1 MRLLIMR
8 VLGILL
14 FIAFFALIT
23 PAFAEL
29 NVDVMVDGLN
39 NPWEIVFGPDG
50 EIFFTERDGRIWKIE
65 EFGEAKVIE
74 TFTKSGSY
82 EGGTLGL
89 ALHPEFEKNKKIYVY
104 QTNLEMEF
112 FQNKV
117 FSFTVDDDMLTDR
130 QIIIDDI
137 PGALWHDGGRIAFGP
152 DGKLYITTGDAVNPG
167 WSQDLSSLA
176 GKILRINPD
185 GTIPDD
191 NPFDSSPIF
200 SYGHRNPQ
208 GIAWSSDG
216 LLVSSEHG
224 PSGEM
229 GYGHDEINVIVK
241 GKNYGWPKVVGDSSD
256 VTLVNPIIHSGEQTW
271 APSGM
276 VYFDSNKIPSLDGKF
291 LVGALRGQHL
301 MVVDVA
307 ENGSLISA
315 EKLFE
320 GDFGRIRTAQIGP
333 DGVLY
338 LLTANG
344 DNDKII
350 RISESPLEEVAKFT
364 SNESGDNLTIVYVTV
379 GIVALGVTVGVIA
392 IKRRR

>member
-1 MRLLIMR
+1 MR

-364 SNESGDNLTIVYVTV
+364 SNESGDNLTIVYVIV

>member
-1 MRLLIMR
+1 MKRFAPLIA
-8 VLGILL
+8 V
-14 FIAFFALIT
+14 AFVSLIV
-23 PAFAEL
+23 PAFGEM
-29 NVDVMVDGLN
+29 NIDVVVDGLN
-39 NPWEIVFGPDG
+39 NPWEMVFAPNGD
-50 EIFFTERDGRIWKIE
+50 IFFSERDGRVWKIE
-65 EFGEAKVIE
+65 NFGEAKVIQ
-74 TFTKSGSY
+74 TFPKSGSY

-89 ALHPEFEKNKKIYVY
+89 ALDPNFEENKKIYIY
-104 QTNLEMEF
+104 QTNLELEF

-117 FSFTVDDDMLTDR
+117 FSFTVDGDELIDVQTV
-130 QIIIDDI
+130 IDDI
-137 PGALWHDGGRIAFGP
+137 PGAPWHDGGRIAFGP
-152 DGKLYITTGDAVNPG
+152 DDKLYITTGDAVNPG

-191 NPFDSSPIF
+191 NPFDSSAIF

-208 GIAWSSDG
+208 GIAWNDDG
-216 LLVSSEHG
+216 MLVSSEHG

-256 VTLVNPIIHSGEQTW
+256 DSFVNPVIHSGEQTW

-276 VYFDSNKIPSLDGKF
+276 VFYNSDKISRLDGKF

-301 MVVDVA
+301 MVLDVA
-307 ENGSLISA
+307 NDGSLTSA
-315 EKLFE
+315 EKMFE
-320 GDFGRIRTAQIGP
+320 GDFGRIRTAQISP

-350 RISESPLEEVAKFT
+350 RISEAPLEEVTKFT
-364 SNESGDNLTIVYVTV
+364 SSESGDNLTSLYLVI
-379 GIVALGVTVGVIA
+379 GIIILGIIGFMI
-392 IKRRR
+392 IKNKKF

>member
-1 MRLLIMR
+1 MIVSL
-8 VLGILL
+8 V
-14 FIAFFALIT
+14 FFSLT
-23 PAFAEL
+23 STAFAEL
-29 NVDVMVDGLN
+29 NVDVIVDGLS
-39 NPWEIVFGPDG
+39 NPWEIVFAPGG
-50 EIFFTERDGRIWKIE
+50 EIYFTERDGRLWLIE
-65 EFGEAKVIE
+65 EFGQAKVIE
-74 TFTKSGSY
+74 TFPKSSSV

-89 ALHPEFEKNKKIYVY
+89 ALHPAFEENKKIYIY
-104 QTNLEMEF
+104 QTNLELEF

-117 FSFTVDDDMLTDR
+117 FSFIIKDDTLTDK
-130 QIIIDDI
+130 QIVIDNI
-137 PGALWHDGGRIAFGP
+137 PGAPWHDGGRIMFGP
-152 DGKLYITTGDAVNPG
+152 DGKLYITTGDAINPG

-176 GKILRINPD
+176 GKILRINSD

-191 NPFDSSPIF
+191 NPFDSSPVF

-208 GIAWSSDG
+208 GIAWNDNG

-256 VTLVNPIIHSGEQTW
+256 ESFVNPIIHSGEQTW

-276 VYFDSNKIPSLDGKF
+276 VFYNSDKISSLEGKF

-301 MVVDVA
+301 MVLDVA
-307 ENGSLISA
+307 NDGSLISA
-315 EKLFE
+315 EKMFE
-320 GDFGRIRTAQIGP
+320 GDFGRIRTAQISP

-350 RISESPLEEVAKFT
+350 RISEAPLEEVTKFT
-364 SNESGDNLTIVYVTV
+364 SNESGDNLTIIYTITGIVIV
-379 GIVALGVTVGVIA
+379 GIIA
-392 IKRRR
+392 AIVIKRRR

>member
-1 MRLLIMR
+1 MRFL
-8 VLGILL
+8 VLAV
-14 FIAFFALIT
+14 FVAFFSLLS

-29 NVDVMVDGLN
+29 NVDVIVDGLN

-50 EIFFTERDGRIWKIE
+50 EIFFTERDGRIWIIE

-74 TFTKSGSY
+74 TFPKSGSY

-89 ALHPEFEKNKKIYVY
+89 ALHPEYEENKMIYVY
-104 QTNLEMEF
+104 QTNLELEF

-117 FSFTVDDDMLTDR
+117 FRFTVDGDELIDK
-130 QIIIDDI
+130 QIVIDGI
-137 PGALWHDGGRIAFGP
+137 PGAPWHDGGRIAFGP

-191 NPFDSSPIF
+191 NPFDSPIY

-216 LLVSSEHG
+216 MLVSSEHG

-229 GYGHDEINVIVK
+229 GYGHDEINVIIK
-241 GKNYGWPKVVGDSSD
+241 SKNYGWPKVVGDSSD
-256 VTLVNPIIHSGEQTW
+256 VSLVNPIIHSGDRTW

-276 VYFDSNKIPSLDGKF
+276 VYFDSDKITSLEGKF

-307 ENGSLISA
+307 QDGSLISA
-315 EKLFE
+315 EKMFE
-320 GDFGRIRTAQIGP
+320 GEFGRIRTAQIGP

-344 DNDKII
+344 DNDKIV
-350 RISESPLEEVAKFT
+350 RISEAPVIEVEKFT
-364 SNESGDNLTIVYVTV
+364 SSESNGDQTILYGVIGVIVTIGV
-379 GIVALGVTVGVIA
+379 GIAIV

>member
-1 MRLLIMR
+1 MWFLVLISS
-8 VLGILL
+8 V
-14 FIAFFALIT
+14 AFVSLMA
-23 PAFAEL
+23 PAFAEM
-29 NVDVMVDGLN
+29 NIDVLVDGLN
-39 NPWEIVFGPDG
+39 NPWEMVFAPNGD
-50 EIFFTERDGRIWKIE
+50 IYFSERDGRIWKIE
-65 EFGEAKVIE
+65 NFGEAKIIQ
-74 TFTKSGSY
+74 TFPKSGAI

-89 ALHPEFEKNKKIYVY
+89 ALHPEFEENKKIYVY
-104 QTNLEMEF
+104 QTNLELEF

-117 FSFTVDDDMLTDR
+117 YSFTVEEDSLTDEK
-130 QIIIDDI
+130 IIIDEI
-137 PGALWHDGGRIAFGP
+137 PGAPWHDGGRIAFGP
-152 DGKLYITTGDAVNPG
+152 DGKLYITTGDAINPG

-185 GTIPDD
+185 GTIPED
-191 NPFDSSPIF
+191 NPFDSSPVY

-208 GIAWSSDG
+208 GIAWNNNG

-241 GKNYGWPKVVGDSSD
+241 GENYGWPKVVGNSSD
-256 VTLVNPIIHSGEQTW
+256 DSFVNPIIHSGEQTW

-276 VYFDSNKIPSLDGKF
+276 IFFDSDKISSLDGKF

-307 ENGSLISA
+307 EDGSLISA
-315 EKLFE
+315 EKMFE
-320 GDFGRIRTAQIGP
+320 GEFGRIRTAQMGP

-350 RISESPLEEVAKFT
+350 RISEAPLEEVEKFT
-364 SNESGDNLTIVYVTV
+364 SSESGNNQLVLYVIIGV
-379 GIVALGVTVGVIA
+379 IVAVAACVVIA

>member
-1 MRLLIMR
+1 MRFLVLISS
-8 VLGILL
+8 V
-14 FIAFFALIT
+14 AFVSLMA
-23 PAFAEL
+23 PAFAEM
-29 NVDVMVDGLN
+29 NIDVLVDGLN
-39 NPWEIVFGPDG
+39 NPWEMVFAPNGD
-50 EIFFTERDGRIWKIE
+50 IYFSERDGRIWKIE
-65 EFGEAKVIE
+65 NFGEAKIIQ
-74 TFTKSGSY
+74 TFPKSGAI

-89 ALHPEFEKNKKIYVY
+89 ALHPEFEENKKIYVY
-104 QTNLEMEF
+104 QTNLELEF

-117 FSFTVDDDMLTDR
+117 YSFTVEEDSLTDEK
-130 QIIIDDI
+130 IIIDEI
-137 PGALWHDGGRIAFGP
+137 PGAPWHDGGRIAFGP
-152 DGKLYITTGDAVNPG
+152 DGKLYITTGDAINPG

-176 GKILRINPD
+176 GKILRINPV
-185 GTIPDD
+185 GTIPED
-191 NPFDSSPIF
+191 NPFDSSPVY

-208 GIAWSSDG
+208 GIAWNNNG

-241 GKNYGWPKVVGDSSD
+241 GENYGWPKVVGNSSD
-256 VTLVNPIIHSGEQTW
+256 DSFVNPIIHSGEQTW

-276 VYFDSNKIPSLDGKF
+276 IFFDSDKISSLDGKF

-307 ENGSLISA
+307 EDGSLISA
-315 EKLFE
+315 EKMFE
-320 GDFGRIRTAQIGP
+320 GEFGRIRTAQMGP

-350 RISESPLEEVAKFT
+350 RISEAPLEEIEKFT
-364 SNESGDNLTIVYVTV
+364 SSESGNNQLVLYVIIGV
-379 GIVALGVTVGVIA
+379 IVAVAACVVIA

>member
-1 MRLLIMR
+1 MR
-8 VLGILL
+8 
-14 FIAFFALIT
+14 FFAALVAVAFVSMIT

-29 NVDVMVDGLN
+29 NVDVIVDGLN
-39 NPWEIVFGPDG
+39 NPWEMVFAPNG
-50 EIFFTERDGRIWKIE
+50 EIFFTERDGRIWIIE

-74 TFTKSGSY
+74 TFPKSGSY

-89 ALHPEFEKNKKIYVY
+89 ALHPEYEENKMIYVY
-104 QTNLEMEF
+104 QTNLELEF

-117 FSFTVDDDMLTDR
+117 FSFTVDGDELTDK
-130 QIIIDDI
+130 QTVIDGI
-137 PGALWHDGGRIAFGP
+137 PGAPWHDGGRIAFGP

-256 VTLVNPIIHSGEQTW
+256 DSFVNPIIHSGERTW

-276 VYFDSNKIPSLDGKF
+276 VYFDSEKILSLEGKF

-307 ENGSLISA
+307 QDGSLISA
-315 EKLFE
+315 EKMFE
-320 GDFGRIRTAQIGP
+320 GEFGRIRTAQIGP

-344 DNDKII
+344 DNDKIV
-350 RISESPLEEVAKFT
+350 RISEAPVVEVEKFT
-364 SNESGDNLTIVYVTV
+364 SSESNGDQTILY
-379 GIVALGVTVGVIA
+379 GVIGVIVVIGIGVA
-392 IKRRR
+392 IVIKRRR

>member
-1 MRLLIMR
+1 MRLLSI
-8 VLGILL
+8 VICITI
-14 FIAFFALIT
+14 FSLIT

-29 NVDVMVDGLN
+29 DVDVIVDGLN
-39 NPWEIVFGPDG
+39 NPWEIVFGPEG

-65 EFGEAKVIE
+65 NFEEAKVIE
-74 TFTKSGSY
+74 TFPKSGSM

-89 ALHPEFEKNKKIYVY
+89 ALHPDFKNNQKIYIY
-104 QTNLEMEF
+104 QTNLELEF

-117 FSFTVDDDMLTDR
+117 FSFTVNGDALTDK
-130 QIIIDDI
+130 QVIIDGI
-137 PGALWHDGGRIAFGP
+137 PGAPWHDGGRINFGP
-152 DGKLYITTGDAVNPG
+152 DGKLYITTGDAINPG

-208 GIAWSSDG
+208 GIAWSDG
-216 LLVSSEHG
+216 GLFVSSEHG

-256 VTLVNPIIHSGEQTW
+256 DIFVNPIIHSGQSTW

-276 VYFDSNKIPSLDGKF
+276 VFFNSDKISSFEGKF

-301 MVVDVA
+301 MVVNVA
-307 ENGSLISA
+307 EDGSLIST
-315 EKLFE
+315 EKMFE

-350 RISESPLEEVAKFT
+350 RISEAPLDDVEKFT
-364 SNESGDNLTIVYVTV
+364 SNESDSNQTIFYVIIGIIITV
-379 GIVALGVTVGVIA
+379 AAAGVIV
-392 IKRRR
+392 IKRKR

>member
-1 MRLLIMR
+1 MRLLSI
-8 VLGILL
+8 VIC
-14 FIAFFALIT
+14 IAFFSLIT

-29 NVDVMVDGLN
+29 DVDVIVDGLN
-39 NPWEIVFGPDG
+39 NPWEIVFGPEG

-65 EFGEAKVIE
+65 NFGEAKVIE
-74 TFTKSGSY
+74 TFPKSGSM

-89 ALHPEFEKNKKIYVY
+89 ALHPDFKNNQKIYIY
-104 QTNLEMEF
+104 QTNLELEF

-117 FSFTVDDDMLTDR
+117 FSFTVNGDALTDK
-130 QIIIDDI
+130 QVIIDGI
-137 PGALWHDGGRIAFGP
+137 PGAPWHDGGRINFGP
-152 DGKLYITTGDAVNPG
+152 DGKLYITTGDAINPG

-208 GIAWSSDG
+208 GIAWSDG
-216 LLVSSEHG
+216 GLFVSSEHG

-256 VTLVNPIIHSGEQTW
+256 DIFVNPIIHSGQSTW

-276 VYFDSNKIPSLDGKF
+276 VFFNSDKISSFEGKF

-301 MVVDVA
+301 MVVNVA
-307 ENGSLISA
+307 EDGSLIST
-315 EKLFE
+315 EKMFE

-350 RISESPLEEVAKFT
+350 RISEAPLDDVEKFT
-364 SNESGDNLTIVYVTV
+364 SNESDSNQTIFYVIIGIIITV
-379 GIVALGVTVGVIA
+379 AAAGVIV
-392 IKRRR
+392 IKRKR

>member
-1 MRLLIMR
+1 MRFLLIIFFV
-8 VLGILL
+8 VLFPTVIPVFGD
-14 FIAFFALIT
+14 
-23 PAFAEL
+23 L
-29 NVDVMVDGLN
+29 NVDVIVDGLN

-50 EIFFTERDGRIWKIE
+50 EIYFTERDGRIWKI
-65 EFGEAKVIE
+65 GESGDVKVIQ
-74 TFTKSGSY
+74 TFPKSGSI

-89 ALHPEFEKNKKIYVY
+89 ALHPEFEKNKKIYLY
-104 QTNLEMEF
+104 QTNLELEF

-117 FSFTVDDDMLTDR
+117 FSFRVDNNTLTEK

-137 PGALWHDGGRIAFGP
+137 PGAPWHDGGRIKFGP
-152 DGKLYITTGDAVNPG
+152 DGKLYITTGDAINPG

-191 NPFDSSPIF
+191 NPFDSSPVF

-208 GIAWSSDG
+208 GIAWSQDG
-216 LLVSSEHG
+216 MLVSSEHG

-229 GYGHDEINVIVK
+229 GTGHDEINVILK
-241 GKNYGWPKVVGDSSD
+241 GKNYGWPKVVGDSFDDSF
-256 VTLVNPIIHSGEQTW
+256 VNPILHSGQTTW

-276 VYFDSNKIPSLDGKF
+276 VFYDSDKIPNLNGKF

-307 ENGSLISA
+307 QDGSLISE
-315 EKLFE
+315 EKMFE
-320 GDFGRIRTAQIGP
+320 GEFGRIRTAQISP

-350 RISESPLEEVAKFT
+350 RISDAQLEDVTKFT
-364 SNESGDNLTIVYVTV
+364 SSESGDNSTILYLLIGFVIV
-379 GIVALGVTVGVIA
+379 GITVSAIV
-392 IKRRR
+392 IKRKN

>member
-1 MRLLIMR
+1 MKRFAPLIA
-8 VLGILL
+8 
-14 FIAFFALIT
+14 IAFVSLIT

-50 EIFFTERDGRIWKIE
+50 DIYFTERDGRIWKIE

-307 ENGSLISA
+307 EDGSLISA

-364 SNESGDNLTIVYVTV
+364 SNESGDNLTIVYVIV
-379 GIVALGVTVGVIA
+379 GIVAVGVTVGVIA

>member
-1 MRLLIMR
+1 MS
-8 VLGILL
+8 VLGIFL

-152 DGKLYITTGDAVNPG
+152 DGKLYICLLYT
-167 WSQDLSSLA
+167 
-176 GKILRINPD
+176 
-185 GTIPDD
+185 
-191 NPFDSSPIF
+191 SP
-200 SYGHRNPQ
+200 SPR
-208 GIAWSSDG
+208 D
-216 LLVSSEHG
+216 
-224 PSGEM
+224 
-229 GYGHDEINVIVK
+229 
-241 GKNYGWPKVVGDSSD
+241 
-256 VTLVNPIIHSGEQTW
+256 
-271 APSGM
+271 
-276 VYFDSNKIPSLDGKF
+276 
-291 LVGALRGQHL
+291 RG
-301 MVVDVA
+301 
-307 ENGSLISA
+307 
-315 EKLFE
+315 
-320 GDFGRIRTAQIGP
+320 
-333 DGVLY
+333 
-338 LLTANG
+338 
-344 DNDKII
+344 
-350 RISESPLEEVAKFT
+350 
-364 SNESGDNLTIVYVTV
+364 
-379 GIVALGVTVGVIA
+379 
-392 IKRRR
+392 